1 MEPTSLVLITITAFF
16 MVFLILAVLS
26 LVMMLIIFIF
36 PEKEPQTDAATL
48 AALTAA
54 VQCIFPGTKISK
66 VEEEK

>member
-1 MEPTSLVLITITAFF
+1 
-16 MVFLILAVLS
+16 
-26 LVMMLIIFIF
+26 
-36 PEKEPQTDAATL
+36 L

>member
-1 MEPTSLVLITITAFF
+1 

-48 AALTAA
+48 AALTVA